1 VGRPKVAYKMTLK
14 GPKDVE
20 ARHIKQSGGSGQFA
34 VARVRFTVDETVEDL
49 NFVDAVKGGS
59 VPREYIPSVEYG
71 IKQAVTGGGRIG
83 FPYCKIVAE
92 LWDGQSHDVD
102 SSTMAFEA
110 AGVLAFRMA
119 AENNSLLLEPI
130 MKIEIETPEEKTG
143 DVIGDLSS
151 RRGLVEEMIS
161 KPGGISAVTG
171 KVPLAEMF
179 QYSTMLRSLTQGRG
193 TYTME
198 PASYEPVPPN
208 IATKVLEEYAK

>member
-1 VGRPKVAYKMTLK
+1 
-14 GPKDVE
+14 
-20 ARHIKQSGGSGQFA
+20 
-34 VARVRFTVDETVEDL
+34 
-49 NFVDAVKGGS
+49 
-59 VPREYIPSVEYG
+59 
-71 IKQAVTGGGRIG
+71 
-83 FPYCKIVAE
+83 
-92 LWDGQSHDVD
+92 
-102 SSTMAFEA
+102 MAFEA